1 MGAEEDAGRLIDG
14 AMVWSRRLDVPV
26 ERVWE
31 AISTQEGLRQWW
43 MPGAPNEIDLRVGG
57 EFRHHWKSTIVGLS
71 EGEYIDLESE
81 PGFGRQRF
89 EVAADG
95 DGAIFTFREPIEDP
109 ARLDLEFYAGPAA
122 GYHCMIDGLEMQ
134 LTGKQFELGAERDAQ
149 GRPVAGSYEA
159 DLIEFYREY
168 LPVELERA
176 LTAS

>member
-1 MGAEEDAGRLIDG
+1 MGVEEDAGRLIDG

-31 AISTQEGLRQWW
+31 AMSTQDGLRQWW

-71 EGEYIDLESE
+71 EHEYIDLESE

-89 EVAADG
+89 EVAPDG
-95 DGAIFTFREPIEDP
+95 DGAIFTFREPVD
-109 ARLDLEFYAGPAA
+109 ATKLDIEFYAGPAA
-122 GYHCMIDGLEMQ
+122 GYHCMIDGLEMA

-149 GRPVAGSYEA
+149 GRPAAGTYEA

-168 LPVELERA
+168 LPAELERS

>member
-1 MGAEEDAGRLIDG
+1 MGVEENAGRLIDG
-14 AMVWSRRLDVPV
+14 AMVWTRRLDAPV

-31 AISTQEGLRQWW
+31 AISTQAGLRQWW

-57 EFRHHWKSTIVGLS
+57 ELRHHWKSTIVGLS
-71 EGEYIDLESE
+71 EREHIDLESE

-95 DGAIFTFREPIEDP
+95 DGAIFTFREPIADP
-109 ARLDLEFYAGPAA
+109 GQVDTEFYAGPAA
-122 GYHCMIDGLEMQ
+122 GYHCMIDGLEMA

-149 GRPVAGSYEA
+149 GRPAAGSYEA

-168 LPVELERA
+168 LPAELERA
-176 LTAS
+176 ATPG